1 MHKKIWGVTLAVCM
15 CVTMMPNTVMAAK
28 VEGNSL
34 YIREAASETDA
45 ADGVSD
51 MEGSGTETA
60 PYRIGSA
67 EQLRTF
73 ADMVNGVG
81 GAPNTGLCAVLTRNV
96 DLSGVCGADSG
107 SWSPIGTNAN
117 PYTGIFDGAGFA
129 VSGLYYHK
137 PNSSYAGLFGSNAG
151 TIRNLGI
158 AGTDISAGN
167 YTGGV
172 CGVNAGIVT
181 RCYNA
186 GAVGGGKY
194 VGGICGYNK
203 NEVFDCYNM
212 GTVNGSG
219 TSVGGVC
226 GYNKKQ
232 VSCCYNTGEVSG
244 KNYVGSIC
252 GYNHSKSTFSNCY
265 YLITGTE
272 KGNYGAAMTQQ
283 QFASGEVCWLLN
295 GGKSEN
301 IVWHQ
306 TCGAGFPSFGGK
318 TVYQMQT
325 YKDNGNTKEAVF
337 AYTNDKNR
345 IGAPIQTPSA
355 AERTEASSD
364 DNNDG
369 HVYQEPEWKW
379 KEYKSA
385 KAVFTCLDCGEELTL
400 EASISKK
407 TTEATCGAEGETVYT
422 ASVERGEA
430 VYKDKKKV
438 KLKKL
443 GHKPLEPKVQ
453 KSATCEEAG
462 IARDC
467 WMCPACKKYFDDEQG
482 TTELPK
488 SQVVIPATKHAYS
501 LLNWSWDTSS
511 SSPSAVAVFVCTNC
525 GKQEEEEGKVTVV
538 STTAACDKPGDTTYK
553 AVVKFKGTNYED
565 TKSVNGQP
573 VPHTYGKP
581 VWTWATDYST
591 ATAVISCKKC
601 SHSETVTATITS
613 AKTDSTCETAGQITY
628 TAVVTLDGTEY
639 SDVKSEAL
647 PTVAHSYA
655 QPEWEWAA
663 DYGAASAVFTCQYC
677 KKSKSVQANIKETK
691 LPGTNCSQPGKII
704 YQAEVTFEGMVY
716 SDTKEEETT
725 ESHTLQA
732 VPAKAATCED
742 SGNEAYWECS
752 VCRKM
757 FSDAAGTKQLTGIP
771 VIAAVGH
778 KPVYDIQVAYYKCT
792 VCGNKVQVTVLPDGT
807 TTINDV
813 QDEPS
818 LQAEPEE
825 AEEAAEPDS
834 EPEGIQEDAGAQ
846 PEPEGT
852 EENAGVQPEPEGTEE
867 NAGVQPEPEGIQ
879 EDTGA
884 QPDPE
889 EIPANRDGIIE
900 APEYT
905 ERYDI
910 VYPEGEMPETDSVT
924 EGAWEETAVRLP
936 AKASENGAA
945 QTVQEERGGSLWV
958 PVAVLAVLVGAVL
971 IFVLRREEN

>member
-15 CVTMMPNTVMAAK
+15 CVTMVPNTVMAAK

-407 TTEATCGAEGETVYT
+407 TTEATCVAEGETVYT

-443 GHKPLEPKVQ
+443 GHKTLEHKMPEP
-453 KSATCEEAG
+453 ATCEKTG
-462 IARDC
+462 INVEC
-467 WMCPACKKYFDDEQG
+467 WMCPACKKYFDEQG

-488 SQVVIPATKHAYS
+488 SEVVIPVTKHAYS
-501 LLNWSWDTSS
+501 LTNWKWAPD
-511 SSPSAVAVFVCTNC
+511 C
-525 GKQEEEEGKVTVV
+525 
-538 STTAACDKPGDTTYK
+538 
-553 AVVKFKGTNYED
+553 
-565 TKSVNGQP
+565 KS
-573 VPHTYGKP
+573 
-581 VWTWATDYST
+581 
-591 ATAVISCKKC
+591 ATAVFACQVC
-601 SHSETVTATITS
+601 EQTHSE
-613 AKTDSTCETAGQITY
+613 KTKQITI
-628 TAVVTLDGTEY
+628 
-639 SDVKSEAL
+639 
-647 PTVAHSYA
+647 
-655 QPEWEWAA
+655 
-663 DYGAASAVFTCQYC
+663 
-677 KKSKSVQANIKETK
+677 IKET
-691 LPGTNCSQPGKII
+691 PGTDCSQPGKIT

-716 SDTKEEETT
+716 SDTKEEETA
-725 ESHTLQA
+725 ESHTLTA

-742 SGNEAYWECS
+742 SGNEAYWKCS
-752 VCRKM
+752 VCHKM
-757 FSDAAGTKQLTGIP
+757 FSDAAETKQLTGIP
-771 VIAAVGH
+771 VIVAVGH
-778 KPVYDIQVAYYKCT
+778 KPVYDIQGAFYKCT
-792 VCGNKVQVTVLPDGT
+792 VCGKRVQVTVLPDGT

-846 PEPEGT
+846 PEPEGIQEDT
-852 EENAGVQPEPEGTEE
+852 GAQPEPEGTEE
-867 NAGVQPEPEGIQ
+867 NAGAQPEPEGIQ
-879 EDTGA
+879 EDAGAQPEPEGIQEDAGA

-900 APEYT
+900 APEHT